1 MTLELEHLR
10 AKGDDLEK
18 YIGLA
23 ALEDRNQTLF
33 YRLLVE
39 HLTELLPIVYT
50 PTVGAPARS
59 SVTSCGIRV
68 ASGLRPTTSTA
79 SRTS

>member
-1 MTLELEHLR
+1 MPRFPWRNDKRLGLQGLLPPREMTIDEQMALELEHLR
-10 AKGDDLEK
+10 AKHDDLEK

-39 HLTELLPIVYT
+39 
-50 PTVGAPARS
+50 
-59 SVTSCGIRV
+59 TS
-68 ASGLRPTTSTA
+68 
-79 SRTS
+79 